1 MISKRRIYVLL
12 IAAVIIAGGLI
23 YNYTFNSKHRT
34 ISEEKALFEMSTE
47 VLAIQFETNES
58 EATNNYLDKVL
69 AITGT
74 ITEIENTDVILNDKL
89 HVSFE
94 TVNSDQ
100 LFTSAKV
107 TIKGRCVGYDNLLEM
122 VKIDQATLINQ

>member
-74 ITEIENTDVILNDKL
+74 ITEIENTDIILNDKL

>member
-74 ITEIENTDVILNDKL
+74 ITEIENTDIILNDKL

-100 LFTSAKV
+100 LFTSAQV